1 MTQFSPMRA
10 WWFLVVFSF
19 RRMLKIRQLVSIAIG
34 LLILTSLIVVLIT
47 TQFGWDRTRVALRRN
62 DPAKLQYVVG
72 GMAGPAIEKSEYLD
86 AIKRENQPL
95 PVFSR
100 WMVFFL
106 YLGFLLPIW
115 TLSFATSALGTERES
130 RSLIWLMTR
139 PMPRWGI
146 YLAKFIAVIPWCLAL
161 NLVGF
166 LIICQSAGHIG
177 RQAFLLFWPAVIAG
191 SLAFTA
197 IFHLMGAICPRPAI
211 VGLLY
216 AFFFE
221 TILSEL
227 PVPGTVKRLS
237 INYYT
242 RCLMYSTAEE
252 NGIPTESASLFVP
265 VSDQLAWIVLVG
277 ATVAFTVLGMWWFGR
292 TEPREEA

>member
-34 LLILTSLIVVLIT
+34 LLDPDLAHCRLDYDPVRLGSHASCIAS
-47 TQFGWDRTRVALRRN
+47 N

-115 TLSFATSALGTERES
+115 TLSFAARL
-130 RSLIWLMTR
+130 
-139 PMPRWGI
+139 
-146 YLAKFIAVIPWCLAL
+146 PW
-161 NLVGF
+161 
-166 LIICQSAGHIG
+166 
-177 RQAFLLFWPAVIAG
+177 
-191 SLAFTA
+191 
-197 IFHLMGAICPRPAI
+197 
-211 VGLLY
+211 
-216 AFFFE
+216 
-221 TILSEL
+221 
-227 PVPGTVKRLS
+227 VPSVKVVR
-237 INYYT
+237 
-242 RCLMYSTAEE
+242 
-252 NGIPTESASLFVP
+252 
-265 VSDQLAWIVLVG
+265 
-277 ATVAFTVLGMWWFGR
+277 
-292 TEPREEA
+292 